1 MTLREAMESR
11 MRAEEWDRKLKTE
24 PFWMRGRKARTIATI
39 VLPSEP
45 QSDQQPEDHE
55 HCRTDIPIDNA

>member
-1 MTLREAMESR
+1 MTVREAMESR
-11 MRAEEWDRKLKTE
+11 MRAEEWDRKLRTE

-45 QSDQQPEDHE
+45 KRDQQPEDHE
-55 HCRTDIPIDNA
+55 HRRTDIPIDNA

>member
-39 VLPSEP
+39 VLPSQP
-45 QSDQQPEDHE
+45 QSDQQPVDHE
-55 HCRTDIPIDNA
+55 HRRTDIPIDNA